1 MPDRFHRR
9 ARVFDERAD
18 YSAPTSRRNRPS
30 YYQRVNRQHI
40 HGAECSEDDHQEA
53 LIDWANDTEAL
64 QTDQR
69 IKEALH
75 WLHHV
80 SNGKWRGKM
89 VKGRG
94 GVMLPPVAAFRLKM
108 MGVKPGVFDLRLDYP
123 IHRRGPTARAADVT
137 LSYSGLLLEMKSDRG
152 VLSAEQRR
160 FKAYMDTLGFLSRPC
175 RTWQAGAKIITGYMD
190 LKVIAPVYVL
200 CQNSLISV
208 RDGHS
213 LLALEN
219 IDD

>member
-1 MPDRFHRR
+1 MSDRFQRR
-9 ARVFDERAD
+9 ARVFEERAGYD
-18 YSAPTSRRNRPS
+18 VPTSRKQRPS

-40 HGAECSEDDHQEA
+40 HGATNSEDNHQEA

-64 QTDQR
+64 QTDER

-80 SNGKWRGKM
+80 SNGKWRGNM

-123 IHRRGPTARAADVT
+123 MHRRGPTVRAADAP
-137 LSYSGLLLEMKSDRG
+137 LNYSGLLIEMKSERG
-152 VLSAEQRR
+152 VLSSEQRR
-160 FKAYMDTLGFLSRPC
+160 YKTHMESLGFLCRAC
-175 RTWQAGAKIITGYMD
+175 RTWQLGAQIITEYMD
-190 LKVIAPVYVL
+190 LKQIAPVYVL
-200 CQNSLISV
+200 RQNTLLSV
-208 RDGHS
+208 RDSHS

-219 IDD
+219 L